1 MGCIVPLE
9 WSDGF
14 VELCGDWVCGEDRQI
29 KGMKDTLFMRM
40 RGESVD
46 KVSGRW
52 LVDKEIRSLFGEK
65 FCFSNPGQ
73 EIERGVLVRR
83 EGFGYGLGPV

>member
-14 VELCGDWVCGEDRQI
+14 VELCGDWVCGDDRQI

-40 RGESVD
+40 RGESAD

-52 LVDKEIRSLFGEK
+52 LVDRDQI
-65 FCFSNPGQ
+65 
-73 EIERGVLVRR
+73 LVWRKALLLKSWPR
-83 EGFGYGLGPV
+83 N